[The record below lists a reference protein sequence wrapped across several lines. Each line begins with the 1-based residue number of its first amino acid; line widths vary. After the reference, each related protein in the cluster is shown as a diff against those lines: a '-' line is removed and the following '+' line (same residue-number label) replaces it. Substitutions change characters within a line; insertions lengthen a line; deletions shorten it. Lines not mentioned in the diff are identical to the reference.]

1 MIKNVIGK
9 SANAVDVEESI
20 WPDDEDELA
29 VFRNKG
35 AAASAGIYTLIET
48 AKVNGLTPMK
58 YIKYI
63 LSDMP
68 GSAFLE
74 HPEYLDDY
82 LPWNPVVKEICQ

>member
-48 AKVNGLTPMK
+48 AKVNSLTPMK
-58 YIKYI
+58 YIKYT
-63 LSDMP
+63 LSDRP
-68 GSAFLE
+68 AIGCYISAF
-74 HPEYLDDY
+74 
-82 LPWNPVVKEICQ
+82 IC